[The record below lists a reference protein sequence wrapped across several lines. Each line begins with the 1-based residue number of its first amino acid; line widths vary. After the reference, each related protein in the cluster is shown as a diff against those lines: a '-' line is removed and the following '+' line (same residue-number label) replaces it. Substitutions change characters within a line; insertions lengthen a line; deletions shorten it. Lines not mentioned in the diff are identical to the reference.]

1 LIRKTQVIINK
12 ENKNSSNYTNPFKVV
27 YFPGDDKAPY
37 DMLYRKDGKFSNEFG
52 AGFFDEAANL
62 AFEIF

>member
-1 LIRKTQVIINK
+1 MRFRKN
-12 ENKNSSNYTNPFKVV
+12 
-27 YFPGDDKAPY
+27 
-37 DMLYRKDGKFSNEFG
+37 GKFANEFG